1 MNQLIK
7 KIIRGKVLYKDIP
20 FETKTNKRFN
30 IELFKQIQ
38 SIYNNVNVNVYDIF
52 KNMTKEMKEDKDIS
66 LYLLKYE
73 SFFYPEKYADD
84 KEYAINAIN
93 INIKC
98 IKYVSIDIMDKNFIF
113 NILTSDFITYAQY
126 MNYIPRKVFND
137 KDFMIK
143 LIKNNVNHKNYR
155 NYLWVI
161 YINLSKNLLRDI
173 SFIINVI
180 NLTKDIRILDYISH
194 ILKLDKKFIKRIYKE
209 TKNGYIFYIV
219 NNYYTENDE
228 EVDLILELLDI
239 YLDAKII
246 TKIPIKYL
254 NYEKIMFKLICLV
267 PEILSYEYSKYQ
279 IFELSI
285 KYINIISEKVV
296 KNIILN
302 NPNIFKYIHL
312 PIENIFDILKYNK
325 EILRLYK
332 KYNSYMIK
340 SFQIMNIHYYSN
352 DIGRIKFIKYK
363 RKSPIYKYGDVIIKY
378 E

>member
-126 MNYIPRKVFND
+126 MNYIPR
-137 KDFMIK
+137 
-143 LIKNNVNHKNYR
+143 
-155 NYLWVI
+155 
-161 YINLSKNLLRDI
+161 
-173 SFIINVI
+173 
-180 NLTKDIRILDYISH
+180 
-194 ILKLDKKFIKRIYKE
+194 
-209 TKNGYIFYIV
+209 
-219 NNYYTENDE
+219 
-228 EVDLILELLDI
+228 
-239 YLDAKII
+239 
-246 TKIPIKYL
+246 
-254 NYEKIMFKLICLV
+254 
-267 PEILSYEYSKYQ
+267 
-279 IFELSI
+279 
-285 KYINIISEKVV
+285 
-296 KNIILN
+296 
-302 NPNIFKYIHL
+302 
-312 PIENIFDILKYNK
+312 
-325 EILRLYK
+325 
-332 KYNSYMIK
+332 
-340 SFQIMNIHYYSN
+340 
-352 DIGRIKFIKYK
+352 
-363 RKSPIYKYGDVIIKY
+363 
-378 E
+378 